1 MLMSRHLTKPMLLLA
16 AAATGGV
23 LVSLAVA
30 ARGRLA
36 ASSADAVPPILSV
49 EAAQRQVPFRIQVP
63 TSLPKGAALRGVR
76 VSPIVL
82 MHPERHEAQIRAN
95 TKRMF
100 GYGITINF
108 DVQNNKILLWTVHG
122 SPAERAGLARRPGV
136 QLLSVNGYRPG
147 PAKEEKA
154 RQEAILRMST
164 EQQREAI
171 KTNPC
176 LLDHFAAEPL
186 RLTVK
191 DPNGAVRTIVV
202 PRREWWTFR
211 PERWK
216 DPAGNRAALLYA
228 LRGKQF
234 VLHESRS
241 VPEEKPVIPRQARRA
256 VIKGTPVWFSG
267 PRDRPSAFWQH
278 DGVDFTLNNYQ
289 LALTR
294 QEALDLINALL
305 GSNNSSDGGN
315 GKSANANRPKAP
327 GG

>member
-1 MLMSRHLTKPMLLLA
+1 MPQPLTKPKLILA
-16 AAATGGV
+16 AAAIGGV
-23 LVSLAVA
+23 VVSLTIA

-63 TSLPKGAALRGVR
+63 PSLPAGAVLRGVR

-82 MHPERHEAQIRAN
+82 MHPERQEAHIRAN
-95 TKRMF
+95 TKRVF
-100 GYGITINF
+100 GYGIGIDF
-108 DVQNNKILLWTVHG
+108 DVENNKILLSALHG
-122 SPAERAGLARRPGV
+122 SPAERAGLARRPSV

-147 PAKEEKA
+147 PAKEEKD

-191 DPNGAVRTIVV
+191 DQNGAVRTIVV

-211 PERWK
+211 PERWE

-228 LRGKQF
+228 VRGKQF
-234 VLHESRS
+234 VLHENRS

-256 VIKGTPVWFSG
+256 VIQGTPVWFSG
-267 PRDRPSAFWQH
+267 PRDRPSAFWQR

-294 QEALDLINALL
+294 QEALDLINSLL
-305 GSNNSSDGGN
+305 GSSSGAGGGDGN
-315 GKSANANRPKAP
+315 SANARRPKAP